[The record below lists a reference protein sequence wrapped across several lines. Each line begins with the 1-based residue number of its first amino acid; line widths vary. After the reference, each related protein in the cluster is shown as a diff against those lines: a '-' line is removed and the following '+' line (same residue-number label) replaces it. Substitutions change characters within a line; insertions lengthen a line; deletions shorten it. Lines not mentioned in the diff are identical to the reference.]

1 MRILWTHILVYMICC
16 LKKEPIDAILC
27 LRHGA
32 GRFDI
37 GRSARL
43 EPGGFYLVLPG
54 GGTAQEGKIRSDYYY
69 YLPLLQLLPLSHSS
83 PHHLS
88 YAGYRDGAGGCGRP
102 PHLRGRS

>member
-1 MRILWTHILVYMICC
+1 MRILWTHILVYMFRS

-43 EPGGFYLVLPG
+43 EPGGFIWFYQVVGLPRR
-54 GGTAQEGKIRSDYYY
+54 ARSEATIIIIFLYSNSFFFPF
-69 YLPLLQLLPLSHSS
+69 PLLIAYHTV
-83 PHHLS
+83 
-88 YAGYRDGAGGCGRP
+88 GYRDGAGGC
-102 PHLRGRS
+102 